1 MTGFN
6 LLADR
11 ILRWLYFGLA
21 ALAAVWA
28 IASLSWP
35 FCTDQGLFSWIGD
48 VIHQGGMPYRD
59 AWDIKG
65 PLAYYL
71 YALAQ
76 WLFGKNL
83 WGIRLLDLAFLA
95 ASTAVLGRV
104 VRDLSDS
111 VIARWACL
119 IFILWY
125 GSGSF
130 NTTAQPD
137 GWASMMIL
145 IGIAPLAKASGR
157 FTLKSLVMAGLLVGC
172 AALIK
177 PFFAGFLLIPLLGMI
192 VTEGTR
198 ARRLATDGVVLVA
211 ALALPLTLAAGWFAH
226 RGALDELI
234 EVHLIYPAVVYMDV
248 TLVSPSS
255 VLRGVLRYVMQG
267 KVVVVLL
274 PVAVLGLLR
283 LWQTARRTALLLL
296 CWTSLGFFMVALQNR
311 FFEYHWSLLLP
322 PLVLLGSVGF
332 HAVLEEWREHR
343 GEARSTLRSPGAVLA
358 FLLFLLLVFHASVV
372 PLRDVA
378 NWIPFALGSLPAKDY
393 YAGFH
398 TAGSAMLVADHIRG
412 RTTEDDRVAVLTW
425 DTSVIYLAG
434 RQSATRFGHTMPLVC
449 GKGTAVR
456 ERYRREF
463 LAGLRAVRPVYIT
476 VVSYQPG
483 EIFGKGHPLA
493 DFPELESL
501 IKDGYHREAKFDRLS
516 LFRLSEDQARE
527 GFSQPVRA
535 NTPDPLSPER

>member
-11 ILRWLYFGLA
+11 ILRWLYFGLV

-28 IASLSWP
+28 MASLSWP
-35 FCTDQGLFSWIGD
+35 FGSDQGIFSWIGD

-130 NTTAQPD
+130 DNTAQPD

-172 AALIK
+172 AALVK
-177 PFFAGFLLIPLLGMI
+177 PFFAVFLLIPLLGMI

-248 TLVSPSS
+248 TLVSANSA
-255 VLRGVLRYVMQG
+255 LRGVLRYVMEG

-283 LWQTARRTALLLL
+283 LWQTARRTALVLL
-296 CWTSLGFFMVALQNR
+296 CWTSLGFLA
-311 FFEYHWSLLLP
+311 
-322 PLVLLGSVGF
+322 LLGF
-332 HAVLEEWREHR
+332 
-343 GEARSTLRSPGAVLA
+343 
-358 FLLFLLLVFHASVV
+358 
-372 PLRDVA
+372 
-378 NWIPFALGSLPAKDY
+378 
-393 YAGFH
+393 
-398 TAGSAMLVADHIRG
+398 
-412 RTTEDDRVAVLTW
+412 
-425 DTSVIYLAG
+425 
-434 RQSATRFGHTMPLVC
+434 
-449 GKGTAVR
+449 
-456 ERYRREF
+456 
-463 LAGLRAVRPVYIT
+463 
-476 VVSYQPG
+476 
-483 EIFGKGHPLA
+483 
-493 DFPELESL
+493 
-501 IKDGYHREAKFDRLS
+501 
-516 LFRLSEDQARE
+516 
-527 GFSQPVRA
+527 
-535 NTPDPLSPER
+535 